1 MESVDSLI
9 SDLRAAAVS
18 DRAMIKQ
25 ELVRL
30 ASGPKGNLVREHLDS
45 IRRGELLE
53 TQWEIEEVLDETA
66 PAPPVPR
73 DPPPEEPQPEAPPDT
88 DSKRELTAADLELVY
103 DDPRGFMLH
112 KSKVGDRW
120 FATQVD
126 PQTAQPQT
134 FELQAQEIEQIR
146 AQLQGSPYWLIGS

>member
-1 MESVDSLI
+1 MESVDTLVA
-9 SDLRAAAVS
+9 DLRTAAVN
-18 DRAMIKQ
+18 DRPPIKQ

-66 PAPPVPR
+66 PAPPTPS
-73 DPPPEEPQPEAPPDT
+73 DPPPEEIQPEAPPDA
-88 DSKRELTAADLELVY
+88 DPNRQLTAADLELVY

-126 PQTAQPQT
+126 PQTTQPQT
-134 FELQAQEIEQIR
+134 FELQTQEIEQIR
-146 AQLQGSPYWLIGS
+146 AQLKGSPYWLIGS